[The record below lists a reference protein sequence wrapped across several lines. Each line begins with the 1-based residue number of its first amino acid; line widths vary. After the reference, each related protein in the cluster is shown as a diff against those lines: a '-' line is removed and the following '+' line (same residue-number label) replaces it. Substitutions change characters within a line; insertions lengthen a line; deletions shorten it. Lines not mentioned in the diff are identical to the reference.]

1 MNNIKFIGTAEAENN
16 GAQFTTKMQTNG
28 FDFVAD
34 EPKVLGG
41 KNLGPAPGDYLCMA
55 LASCKAMTL
64 RMYVQRKQWKVD
76 TIKVKVNLKKGG
88 QLPSGINTF
97 YSDITVTGDF
107 DEDQQQRMLHIA
119 KACPVSRLLRK
130 QNEVITNLKTDDISA
145 FP

>member
-1 MNNIKFIGTAEAENN
+1 MK
-16 GAQFTTKMQTNG
+16 TNS
-28 FDFVAD
+28 FEFVAD
-34 EPKVLGG
+34 EPEVIGG
-41 KNLGPAPGDYLCMA
+41 KNLGPSPGDYLCMA

-76 TIKVKVNLKKGG
+76 TIKVKVNLKKGK

-97 YSDITVTGDF
+97 YSDITLTGDF